1 MGSGAVRE
9 LRESTATGTL
19 ERRFSADG
27 TRLHEVQSMKLPP
40 RDPSSAAARPRS
52 VKMLEQ
58 DFHTSGKL
66 LQETRWAPD
75 DRTGAVLVSESLWY
89 LNGQPKERE
98 EYADAGSARV
108 RHEMRFHDNG
118 KPSFEGRWVVAG
130 SGTRFDRSER
140 PTGTHRSFDE
150 QEPPARRA
158 RRRRS
163 RPHHAR
169 ARGR

>member
-1 MGSGAVRE
+1 
-9 LRESTATGTL
+9 
-19 ERRFSADG
+19 
-27 TRLHEVQSMKLPP
+27 MKLPP

-150 QEPPARRA
+150 QGRLRGERVDDD
-158 RRRRS
+158 
-163 RPHHAR
+163 
-169 ARGR
+169 RGRITREREVDESGAVVRDDEVFEDGSQKSMSR